1 MAYATTTVLLFLVYL
16 ALTQSLQPS
25 NIVVGLLIGL
35 AVSALIKPTDGIPL
49 AKLPGAVIALAVYIM
64 RLLIDIVKSGITV
77 SGYILDPKLPIKP
90 GIVGIKSHSN
100 NDAITA
106 ISAHGITITPGEMV
120 IEIGADGTMYTHC
133 LNAEASGQ
141 SSDDAQAGRI
151 KLLEKVFRA

>member
-1 MAYATTTVLLFLVYL
+1 MAYATTTGLLFLVYL

-25 NIVVGLLIGL
+25 NLVTGVLIGL
-35 AVSALIKPTDGIPL
+35 AVSALIKPKGGIAL
-49 AKLPGAVIALAVYIM
+49 AKLPGAVVALVAYTV

-77 SGYILDPKLPIKP
+77 SGYILDPRLPIQP
-90 GIVGIKSHSN
+90 GIVAIKSQSN

-141 SSDDAQAGRI
+141 SGDAAQAGRI
-151 KLLEKVFRA
+151 KLLEKVFE

>member
-1 MAYATTTVLLFLVYL
+1 MAYATTTGLLFLVYL

-25 NIVVGLLIGL
+25 NIVTGVLIGL
-35 AVSALIKPTDGIPL
+35 AVSALIRPKGGIAL
-49 AKLPGAVIALAVYIM
+49 AKLPGAIVALVVYTV

-77 SGYILDPKLPIKP
+77 SGYILDPKLPIQP
-90 GIVGIKSHSN
+90 GIVAIKSHSN

-133 LNAEASGQ
+133 LNAKASGQ
-141 SSDDAQAGRI
+141 SGDEAQAGRI
-151 KLLEKVFRA
+151 KLLEKVFE